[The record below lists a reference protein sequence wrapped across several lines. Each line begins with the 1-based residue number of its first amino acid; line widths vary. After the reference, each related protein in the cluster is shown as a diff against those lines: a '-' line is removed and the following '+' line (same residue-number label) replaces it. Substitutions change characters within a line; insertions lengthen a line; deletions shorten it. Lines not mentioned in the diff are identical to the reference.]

1 MEYKE
6 TMGKRISDLR
16 KNKGMTQEQLAQQV
30 GVTAQA
36 VSKWEN
42 DLSCPDISILPQLA
56 EALGVTTDELL
67 GKVQLRSLSLED
79 AEKKEKRKHTV
90 NVRLNLQK
98 WEKVVFALLV
108 MGLGIVFLLNALHV
122 IELGQGI
129 SLWSVLW
136 PFCLTCMGVMLC
148 KSDLSPVSLGIAL
161 FGLYMLLYNV
171 GVIPAEYKLTWSMI
185 WPAALIL
192 IGLTVLLGYLFPRK
206 KEEGEGF
213 FHVEKG
219 DPVFEFSEEGGYVR
233 VESAFTTETKKVTG
247 DEPFR
252 GAKIDMSFGSLT
264 VDLTEANI
272 ENGATIDADVSFG
285 SMTLRLPAFVG
296 VKSESSAAFGGVN
309 CPAGDPDAAIR
320 INLKGDVSFGKIEVE
335 YV

>member
-6 TMGKRISDLR
+6 TMGKRISELR
-16 KNKGMTQEQLAQQV
+16 KNKGMTQEQLAQRV

-108 MGLGIVFLLNALHV
+108 MGLGIVFLLNALRV

>member
-1 MEYKE
+1 MESKV
-6 TMGKRISDLR
+6 TMGKRIADLR
-16 KNKGMTQEQLAQQV
+16 KQKGMTQEQLANQV

-42 DLSCPDISILPQLA
+42 DLSCPDISVLPQLA
-56 EALGVTTDELL
+56 EVLGVTTDELL
-67 GKVQLRSLSLED
+67 GKVQLRSLTVED
-79 AEKKEKRKHTV
+79 SEKSEKHKHTV
-90 NVRLNLQK
+90 NVRLNMNK
-98 WEKVVFALLV
+98 WEKVIFALLV
-108 MGLGIVFLLNALHV
+108 MGLGIVFLLNAFHV
-122 IELGQGI
+122 IQLGSGI
-129 SLWSVLW
+129 TFWSVLW
-136 PFCLTCMGVMLC
+136 PFCLFFMGVMLC
-148 KSDLSPVSLGIAL
+148 KSDLSPMSLGIAL

-171 GVIPAEYKLTWSMI
+171 GIIPAQYKLTWSMI

-192 IGLTVLLGYLFPRK
+192 IGLTVLLGYLFPKRK
-206 KEEGEGF
+206 ENNEGF

-309 CPAGDPDAAIR
+309 CPAGDPNAAIR